1 MCGLQQKYWVFH
13 EITVGVTCTERTT
26 YKEQATELFEE
37 VSALNTDAAIFD
49 LKKRILQGYVQLDGV
64 HEHPVI

>member
-1 MCGLQQKYWVFH
+1 VFH
-13 EITVGVTCTERTT
+13 EITIGATCTKRAT
-26 YKEQATELFEE
+26 YKEEAIEFFEE

-64 HEHPVI
+64 CKHPLV